1 MNIGELKAAI
11 AELPDDMKV
20 AVIDGLSNDLDT
32 DTRCEPAVVH
42 PGFRDK
48 GGRSFRWDRKGTGD
62 NRVLVIY

>member
-32 DTRCEPAVVH
+32 DTRCEPAINL
-42 PGFRDK
+42 PGFRAKD
-48 GGRSFRWDRKGTGD
+48 GRSFKWDRKGTGD